1 MATSGTRSFNPAA
14 SDLVLTAF
22 SKGCG
27 LSPARLTAEHMRM
40 AAIEA
45 NLLNSQWENDGVILW
60 ESALVQ
66 LPSANVQLTQG
77 VGQLTM
83 DPATVAILTVYRQTG
98 SGQSISNI
106 TLAPLSI
113 TEYSMINNP
122 NSQGPPSSYWW
133 DRQVTPILNL
143 WPVPDQ
149 TNIYSLFCRVLLQI
163 QDVVLP
169 GGIKL
174 DMPQRFFDAFTDGM
188 CTRLSRHYA
197 PDRYAANVAAEQKSW
212 NLAVKRGGEDVMV
225 SLAPM
230 IGSYYSRR

>member
-1 MATSGTRSFNPAA
+1 MSTSGTRSYNPAA
-14 SDLVLTAF
+14 SDLVLVAF

-40 AAIEA
+40 AAHEA

-66 LPSANVQLTQG
+66 LPSAGALLTQG
-77 VGQLTM
+77 VGNLVM
-83 DPATVAILTVYRQTG
+83 DPATVAVLTVYRETG
-98 SGQSISNI
+98 IGQSTSDI
-106 TLAPLSI
+106 TLAPLST
-113 TEYSMINNP
+113 TEYAMLNNK
-122 NSQGPPSSYWW
+122 NTQGPPTSYWW
-133 DRQVTPILNL
+133 NRQVTPILQL
-143 WPVPDQ
+143 WPVPDL
-149 TNIYSLFCRVLLQI
+149 TNTYGLFCRVLLQI

-169 GGIKL
+169 AGVQL

-197 PDRYAANVAAEQKSW
+197 PDRYSTNAVAEQKSW

-225 SLAPM
+225 SMAPM
-230 IGSYYSRR
+230 LGSYYSRR